1 MSKKHLSLFMGFI
14 IVLVAVIVGFV
25 VLFSGSTNTSYAAN
39 IENITP
45 TIPNGSKTPI
55 SPKGGAANKIR
66 ISAASTGVAAIQPRI
81 LASNSTIPTFT
92 EEDVQQYIKTNSL
105 GLNRIASIT
114 QPNIE
119 KVEFITYKELKSK
132 LPGVQ
137 LDISEDAI
145 MCFVR
150 LVGDFT
156 ITDPSGNQ
164 EIFHKARIVF
174 HAQTGNIVL
183 VTTGATTD
191 K

>member
-1 MSKKHLSLFMGFI
+1 MSKKHLSLFMGFVI
-14 IVLVAVIVGFV
+14 IFVAVIVGIL
-25 VLFSGSTNTSYAAN
+25 VLFSGGTNTSYAAN

-45 TIPNGSKTPI
+45 TVPNGSKTPI
-55 SPKGGAANKIR
+55 APKGGDANKIR
-66 ISAASTGVAAIQPRI
+66 VSAASTGVAAIQPRI
-81 LASNSTIPTFT
+81 LASNSTTPTFT
-92 EEDVQQYIKTNSL
+92 AEDVQQYIKINSV
-105 GLNRIASIT
+105 GSNRIASTT

-119 KVEFITYKELKSK
+119 KIEFITYKELKSK
-132 LPGVQ
+132 LPGIQ

-174 HAQTGNIVL
+174 HAQTGNILL
-183 VTTGATTD
+183 VTTGVATD